1 MYMSKLFCTALFSL
15 FVFFSQAQAALFTSK
30 SSLNAFCDKVMQ
42 TFTERKFSEAIQMFR
57 KRSVLDTTT
66 INSIDKNLVEQM
78 ANLQPYYKKIVE
90 YEYIEEKAIKN
101 SVVRR
106 RYLLKFENYFLTV
119 DFVLYN
125 NRSGW
130 TVSNFN
136 YYDNP
141 KELFQE

>member
-1 MYMSKLFCTALFSL
+1 
-15 FVFFSQAQAALFTSK
+15 
-30 SSLNAFCDKVMQ
+30 
-42 TFTERKFSEAIQMFR
+42 
-57 KRSVLDTTT
+57 TTT

>member
-1 MYMSKLFCTALFSL
+1 M
-15 FVFFSQAQAALFTSK
+15 
-30 SSLNAFCDKVMQ
+30 FCDKVMQ
-42 TFTERKFSEAIQMFR
+42 TLINGKYSEGIQLFR
-57 KRSVLDTTT
+57 QKSVLDTST

-78 ANLQPYYKKIVE
+78 ANLQPYYKKIVG
-90 YEYIEEKAIKN
+90 YEFIEERPIKN

-119 DFVLYN
+119 DFILYN
-125 NRSGW
+125 NTTGW

-141 KELFQE
+141 KELY